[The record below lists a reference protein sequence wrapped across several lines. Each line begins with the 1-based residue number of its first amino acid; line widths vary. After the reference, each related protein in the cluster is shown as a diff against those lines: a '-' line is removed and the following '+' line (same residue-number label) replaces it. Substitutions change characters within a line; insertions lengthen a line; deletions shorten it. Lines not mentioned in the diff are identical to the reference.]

1 MQNIE
6 NSCSMLEEDKAT
18 KDRQNRSLKR
28 EEIQIAEDRCNH
40 LAKVKVKLGD
50 SLDEAEDA
58 LERERKSKGGVEK
71 IKRKLNGDLKWTQ
84 EAVTSLVRIKANLYQ
99 TSMRNEK

>member
-40 LAKVKVKLGD
+40 LAKVKGKQGQ
-50 SLDEAEDA
+50 SLAEAEDA
-58 LERERKSKGGVEK
+58 LERVRGKGSSRELWRRSKGSWMET
-71 IKRKLNGDLKWTQ
+71 W
-84 EAVTSLVRIKANLYQ
+84 S
-99 TSMRNEK
+99 